1 MRFDSNWLLKQLNN
15 EDLSN
20 VNMEIDRNC
29 PRGKSHEI
37 LLQNRQFY
45 NYINYYYNPGLSDIQ
60 IPSYATGSVSKAT
73 FC

>member
-45 NYINYYYNPGLSDIQ
+45 NYINYYYNPG
-60 IPSYATGSVSKAT
+60 
-73 FC
+73 